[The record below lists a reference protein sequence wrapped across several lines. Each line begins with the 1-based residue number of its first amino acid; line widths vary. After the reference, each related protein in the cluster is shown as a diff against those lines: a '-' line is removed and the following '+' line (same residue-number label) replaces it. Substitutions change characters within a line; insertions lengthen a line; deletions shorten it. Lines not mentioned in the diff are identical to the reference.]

1 MLKKYSYILFIIVF
15 SLVFMGQAFAEAASL
30 INKSCNSAILTSNQT
45 CTAEAVDGFED
56 QIVIGVYDTDPN
68 QTLTVH
74 KDLYYPDN
82 RNILLSP
89 TNAKSF
95 SSNTCNSRASA
106 DQSTCQLI
114 YPVDWKSVGQKMQQ
128 IVTYDG
134 TAVSAQ
140 ATYQITISYAPIG
153 ITGTVD
159 GASFTWGGT
168 LAQGKTLK
176 TTCTNSTNMK
186 VGLDGGPY
194 SSVGTKNG
202 YTITYDFPN
211 NNTGTTALTY
221 KIICQ
226 NIGGTANEQAR
237 TFNLAPTIPSP
248 SGNINATGC
257 TILSGA
263 STCNGSINWTTTNP
277 THTSQVTSNY
287 PAANTTVATGNSNSG
302 MSVTIPYSSRAFFL
316 YHNGAKLGEAT
327 ATATCASGTS
337 WNSFLSQCAP
347 APTGSLTGSSC
358 TIAAGSSSCS
368 GTVNW
373 SVSNPTGN
381 SSVTSNYPSA
391 NTTVG
396 TGVSGSQ
403 SVTIPY
409 SSRTFY
415 LYTGGTQLK
424 SLTLNASCAS
434 GTSWNSYL
442 SQCASASVTSLTAAN
457 CTITEGA
464 NSCSTTVNW
473 SVSNPTGNSSV
484 TSNYP
489 SANTTIA
496 TGHTGSQS
504 VTIPYSSR
512 TFYLYNN
519 SVEKAS
525 VTPTATCITGTSWN
539 GSSCACPA
547 GYLWDSETKSCG
559 LMSGSIPQK
568 ACTIAIG
575 SGSCNITLTWST
587 TNPIGTSQVTSNT
600 PTSGTVIGNGNSG
613 SVSVNVPY
621 SSRNFY
627 LYNDGQLLDE
637 MKATATCVTGSTYN
651 ATTGKC
657 TAPAG
662 TLTGSNCSIA
672 IGGNSCNTTINWNVT
687 GAIGDTAVTSNYP
700 SANTT
705 VGTGVSGSQSVT
717 IPYSSRSFWLYNNS
731 TEQAALTVN
740 ATCATGSSWS
750 SSFGKCTPSCDYNQI
765 LDASGNNCV
774 CPPSAPNKDINGF
787 CYADCY
793 YGYDWDPEIRDCVSK
808 CPTGQLFVK
817 LPNNK
822 DDCVD
827 INRQPICAWLDPFVN
842 NFSKVTCDITFYPCG
857 ENKETVFN
865 VLYKDGTANKT
876 LPNVT
881 TFEGPRNFNWA
892 ENQREYRYVCPDGNF
907 WYADALKR
915 PYTHFMSFDVSV
927 GQVKKGS
934 TINLSWQ
941 VQLPN
946 TTCKIVGTSLKDGTV
961 KFDSA
966 NYSKIKNNITDP
978 SLATLNYSNVG
989 NFQTLIGSYLQVD
1002 ESMRFVASCTDTS
1015 YNKGYS
1021 QLVRD
1026 VYVVDEADR

>member
-1 MLKKYSYILFIIVF
+1 MLKKFYKFFPFVLVFSFVFISTSSALTVPAEWYSYSVSGTAFSAKACDRSDGAYSGSKNCIADIVT
-15 SLVFMGQAFAEAASL
+15 
-30 INKSCNSAILTSNQT
+30 NSALDK
-45 CTAEAVDGFED
+45 VD
-56 QIVIGVYDTDPN
+56 VSYSDPDSG
-68 QTLTVH
+68 QTLKLY
-74 KDLYYPDN
+74 KDNAGLSTN
-82 RNILLSP
+82 LLVTS
-89 TNAKSF
+89 
-95 SSNTCNSRASA
+95 SSNTCTPTTPCVYNDTPSWTV
-106 DQSTCQLI
+106 STGLKTRK
-114 YPVDWKSVGQKMQQ
+114 Y
-128 IVTYDG
+128 IVNDG
-134 TAVSAQ
+134 TIDSTT
-140 ATYQITISYAPIG
+140 ATYNITLSYAPITIEG
-153 ITGTVD
+153 KVD

-302 MSVTIPYSSRAFFL
+302 MSVSIPYSSRTFFL

-327 ATATCASGTS
+327 ATATCASGTN
-337 WNSFLSQCAP
+337 WNSYLSQCVP

-525 VTPTATCITGTSWN
+525 VTPTATCTAGTIWN

-547 GYLWDSETKSCG
+547 GYLWNSETKSCG

-613 SVSVNVPY
+613 SVSVSVPY

-651 ATTGKC
+651 STTGKC
-657 TAPAG
+657 VAPAG
-662 TLTGSNCSIA
+662 TLTGTNCSIA

-687 GAIGDTAVTSNYP
+687 GAIGNTAVTSNYP

-705 VGTGVSGSQSVT
+705 VGSGHSGSQSVA

-750 SSFGKCTPSCDYNQI
+750 SSFGKCTPSCSYNQI
-765 LDASGNNCV
+765 LDASGTNCV

-793 YGYDWDPEIRDCVSK
+793 YGYDWNPEAKECLPK
-808 CPTGQLFVK
+808 CPTGQLFV
-817 LPNNK
+817 NNT
-822 DDCVD
+822 CMD
-827 INRQPICAWLDPFVN
+827 INRQPICTWLNPFVN

-865 VLYKDGTANKT
+865 VLYKDGAANKT
-876 LPNVT
+876 LPNIT

-892 ENQREYRYVCPDGNF
+892 ENQREYRYVCPNGDF

-989 NFQTLIGSYLQVD
+989 NFHTLISSYLQVD